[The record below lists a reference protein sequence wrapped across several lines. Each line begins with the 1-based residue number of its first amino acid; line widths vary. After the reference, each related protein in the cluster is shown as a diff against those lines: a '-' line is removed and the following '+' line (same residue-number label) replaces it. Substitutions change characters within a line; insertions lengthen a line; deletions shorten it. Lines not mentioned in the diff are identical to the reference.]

1 MGLGSGTFLRSQR
14 PSAIKLQPGERMKQ
28 RIIAIFMITTL
39 LSACSG
45 APANTT
51 LEPIQ
56 TDAPVMTTG
65 TASAPMETSAP
76 LIASETA
83 ASTEAASNPK
93 LPAASFESQ
102 TYVNEEVGFALDY
115 PAGWTVNETVV
126 GPRGTQVQ
134 FLSSPEL
141 AEAATLP
148 EGATRLNAT
157 IYQWDPKND
166 LAAYVAHRKT
176 AWEASG
182 FQILEEEQV
191 LLELGLPAVQ
201 FTVQTPEAQTIF
213 LFTALGDQCLE
224 LSGEGDLELVK
235 EIVGR
240 LRPISQ

>member
-1 MGLGSGTFLRSQR
+1 M
-14 PSAIKLQPGERMKQ
+14 KLLL
-28 RIIAIFMITTL
+28 IAIFTIMTL

-51 LEPIQ
+51 PEPVQ
-56 TDAPVMTTG
+56 TDLPALP
-65 TASAPMETSAP
+65 
-76 LIASETA
+76 SETA
-83 ASTEAASNPK
+83 IPPMDTAVPVIPSETAQAPTEPASNPK
-93 LPAASFESQ
+93 LPAASFEAQ
-102 TYVNEEVGFALDY
+102 TYVNGEVGFALDY
-115 PAGWTVNETVV
+115 PAGWTVNEVVV

-148 EGATRLNAT
+148 EGATRVNAT

-166 LAAYVAHRKT
+166 LAAYVANRKT
-176 AWEASG
+176 AWQASG

-191 LLELGLPAVQ
+191 VLELGLSAVQ
-201 FTVQTPEAQTIF
+201 LTVQTPDAQSIF
-213 LFTALGDQCLE
+213 LFAALGDQYLE

-240 LRPISQ
+240 LRPISR